1 MNLILM
7 LAILSADTAPTAIDC
22 SALTA
27 ILEGWEDRCWRAL
40 AEDEVRSVGRDAKT
54 LAKDLGLEL
63 DTLKDAAGFPFEFS
77 DPDGTEVRQCVQR
90 IVAAAKDGFDP
101 ACKERIPGLVKAR
114 LEKELH
120 SFSEQFTKFRS
131 ADGYG
136 KTKWGMTSAEV
147 RKVVSGLPAKGPL
160 IKADTIAGRRA
171 TVAYAFVKERLT
183 MVLIAFT
190 DRQLNAQ
197 RYLEDFQSV
206 TATLA
211 EKYGQPVQ
219 NELVFSS
226 SLENDLY
233 GDTPAL
239 AISRGH
245 ARAVAEWRREKTTVT
260 ATCAATGPFDIALSI
275 IYASAE
281 LADWGE
287 KHANR
292 EAAKD
297 L

>member
-1 MNLILM
+1 MNLFLV
-7 LAILSADTAPTAIDC
+7 LAVLSADTAVPATDC
-22 SALTA
+22 SALTT
-27 ILEGWEDRCWRAL
+27 ILDGLEDRCWRAV
-40 AEDEVRSVGRDAKT
+40 AEDEVRAVGRDAKT
-54 LAKDLGLEL
+54 LAKEDGVELG
-63 DTLKDAAGFPFEFS
+63 TLQDAAGFPFEFS
-77 DPDGTEVRQCVQR
+77 DADGTEARKCTGDL
-90 IVAAAKDGFDP
+90 VAAMKAP
-101 ACKERIPGLVKAR
+101 SAQACKERISALIKTR
-114 LEKELH
+114 LAKELH
-120 SFSEQFTKFRS
+120 SFAEQFTKFRS

-136 KTKWGMTSAEV
+136 KTRWAMTSAEV
-147 RKVVSGLPAKGPL
+147 RKAVSGLPAKGPL

-171 TVAYAFVKERLT
+171 TVAYAFVRERLT
-183 MVLIAFT
+183 MVLVAFT
-190 DRQLNAQ
+190 ERQLNAQ

-211 EKYGQPVQ
+211 EKYGQPSQ

-281 LADWGE
+281 LAEWGE